1 MDKENISGFP
11 KKENYLKKK
20 QKTKQQQ
27 QENKKNNSKCYLFPG
42 DLCGVKF

>member
-20 QKTKQQQ
+20 TKNQTTATRKQ
-27 QENKKNNSKCYLFPG
+27 KNNSKCYLFPG